1 MKKHILM
8 AKEIK
13 AEYCAR
19 LQSLLPFLRDRLG
32 MTQSELGMVSGVS
45 RVTISQLESGRASMN
60 WLHFIALLQV
70 CSENREVKEYLYA
83 NGLLNRELLGFVQ
96 NTEDPMVNVPLDV
109 ELLSTSIR

>member
-8 AKEIK
+8 SKEIK

-19 LQSLLPFLRDRLG
+19 LQSMLPFLRDRLG

-45 RVTISQLESGRASMN
+45 RVTISQLESGRATMK
-60 WLHFIALLQV
+60 WLHFIALMMV
-70 CSENREVKEYLYA
+70 CTENREVKEYLYA

-96 NTEDPMVNVPLDV
+96 NTEEPIVNVPLDADV
-109 ELLSTSIR
+109 MSAMIL

>member
-8 AKEIK
+8 AKELK
-13 AEYCAR
+13 NEYCAR
-19 LQSLLPFLRDRLG
+19 LQTMLPVLRNRLG